1 MNRLLG
7 LGAVSGLAGLLFVGA
22 VLTLG
27 FGSPLTWA
35 VLAAWVLTDLMF
47 VATMMERTRLLRR
60 GDGGSETRPPKTA
73 PGKAHGVGRDS
84 VILKG
89 IGHNKIDVIRVIR
102 GELGLG
108 LREAKDVA
116 DAAEKAP
123 VTVAGNFDRVSAERM
138 LRALLDAGADAE
150 MLTAE

>member
-35 VLAAWVLTDLMF
+35 VLAAWALTDLMF
-47 VATMMERTRLLRR
+47 VATMMERTRSLRR
-60 GDGGSETRPPKTA
+60 GGGGGETRPPKAA
-73 PGKAHGVGRDS
+73 PGRAHGVGSDS

-108 LREAKDVA
+108 LREAKDLA
-116 DAAEKAP
+116 DAVEKAP
-123 VTVAGNFDRVSAERM
+123 IPVAANLDRVSAERM